1 MRSLDVD
8 CKISAYCTIN
18 ASEDVNK
25 VRTSLSNVLT
35 DMVEKLT
42 EDSLTANSNNYES
55 LTKIY
60 ETIRSRRSK
69 SVYRK
74 HLMRNMTEDS
84 TWFYLNKQ
92 AAFADAIALCD
103 EADESPL
110 GPITVVLR
118 SKNIEDVIDWLVS
131 DIEDLQ
137 SSNIDF

>member
-8 CKISAYCTIN
+8 CKVSAFCMIN

-25 VRTSLSNVLT
+25 VRTSISNALT
-35 DMVEKLT
+35 DMDEKIT
-42 EDSLTANSNNYES
+42 GDSLVANSNNYES

-60 ETIRSRRSK
+60 ETMRSRRSK
-69 SVYRK
+69 SAYRR
-74 HLMRNMTEDS
+74 HLMRNMANDS

-92 AAFADAIALCD
+92 AAFANVIALCD

-110 GPITVVLR
+110 GPIKVVLH

-131 DIEDLQ
+131 DVE
-137 SSNIDF
+137 

>member
-25 VRTSLSNVLT
+25 VRTSLSNILT

-60 ETIRSRRSK
+60 ETIRLRRSK
-69 SVYRK
+69 SAYRK
-74 HLMRNMTEDS
+74 HLLRNMTEDS

-92 AAFADAIALCD
+92 AAFADVIALCD

-118 SKNIEDVIDWLVS
+118 SKNIEDVIDWLAS

>member
-18 ASEDVNK
+18 ASEDINK
-25 VRTSLSNVLT
+25 VRTAVLNVLT
-35 DMVEKLT
+35 DMDEKIT
-42 EDSLTANSNNYES
+42 GDSLVANSNNYES

-60 ETIRSRRSK
+60 ETMRSRKTK
-69 SVYRK
+69 SAYRR

-92 AAFADAIALCD
+92 AAFANVTVLCE

-110 GPITVVLR
+110 GPIKVVLH
-118 SKNIEDVIDWLVS
+118 STNIEDVIEWLVS
-131 DIEDLQ
+131 DAE
-137 SSNIDF
+137 